1 MGLVWAENRKVPRFN
16 QSSSLIVFSFKRRL
30 RKEKLKGEFQLKC
43 EARRAA

>member
-16 QSSSLIVFSFKRRL
+16 QSSSLIVFSFKQRL

-43 EARRAA
+43 EGRRAA